1 MVSEEHKAKMSLW
14 LMIQALTKTEN
25 SLKFSE
31 EEMEEMMYQEEEN
44 WRPELRIK
52 FMESKKQIKKRNFNT
67 IRTKKRKT
75 LQIVKLNFYSK
86 NIFCKFF

>member
-52 FMESKKQIKKRNFNT
+52 FMESKK
-67 IRTKKRKT
+67 
-75 LQIVKLNFYSK
+75 
-86 NIFCKFF
+86 